1 MALPLVLQ
9 GYFQITLKHATSI
22 QAFASDVL
30 FVESEKMNDIC
41 CIVTLIL
48 LHGICILQKKP
59 SNEEHDVTDI
69 LLFRLHCDAL
79 EIIEDVRKRAENV
92 LTIVMFMI
100 VTCQF
105 RNSITIFNC
114 PDNSQIK
121 EENIMISYFI
131 FRKPF
136 NLILLFQFLQIDT
149 LH

>member
-48 LHGICILQKKP
+48 LHWICISQQKP

-69 LLFRLHCDAL
+69 LLFRFHGDEL

-114 PDNSQIK
+114 PDNSSIK
-121 EENIMISYFI
+121 EENIMIQIYKYIYSV
-131 FRKPF
+131 
-136 NLILLFQFLQIDT
+136 NLST
-149 LH
+149 

>member
-41 CIVTLIL
+41 CIVTLISL
-48 LHGICILQKKP
+48 QGICISQQKP

-69 LLFRLHCDAL
+69 LLFRFHCDEL

-114 PDNSQIK
+114 PNNSQIK
-121 EENIMISYFI
+121 EENIMI
-131 FRKPF
+131 
-136 NLILLFQFLQIDT
+136 QIYKYSVKLST
-149 LH
+149 SFCSFHFCR